1 VCVRIIAVAAALLV
15 CACTAPPAPPRPR
28 PVIRLSSGPTGGGF
42 YPLGESLA
50 AAYSRLLPDVTVEHH
65 PSTGAVTNAELIQA
79 GEADLGF
86 VFADVSYV
94 AFVGGLKPDQAFDRL
109 RGVAVLELTPVHLV
123 VRRDSG
129 VSNVRDLRGRRVAV
143 GPPGS
148 GTALT
153 ADIVLRAYNIKLSD
167 VHTESLQF
175 DDAAR
180 RLVAGHLDAMFDD
193 AIYPTEAVR
202 MAAAAGAW
210 LMPLAGSPI
219 DTLRHE
225 YPFFRAAVIPRNA
238 YPGVTESIHTIGV
251 DSLLVC
257 RRDLDEELVYQ
268 LTRRF
273 FDALPMLSSS
283 RNALRLM
290 DLDQA
295 PATPIP
301 LHDGAARYYRER
313 ELFR

>member
-1 VCVRIIAVAAALLV
+1 M
-15 CACTAPPAPPRPR
+15 
-28 PVIRLSSGPTGGGF
+28 SGPTGGGF
-42 YPLGESLA
+42 YPLGEGLA
-50 AAYSRLLPDVTVEHH
+50 TAFGRLLPDVTFEHH
-65 PSTGAVTNAELIQA
+65 PSTGAVSNAELIQA
-79 GEADLGF
+79 GNADVGF
-86 VFADVSYV
+86 VFADVAYV
-94 AFVGGLKPDQAFDRL
+94 AYVGRLERKQVFNRL
-109 RGVAVLELTPVHLV
+109 RGVAVLELTPLHLV
-123 VRRDSG
+123 VRSDIAS
-129 VSNVRDLRGRRVAV
+129 VRHLRGRRVAV

-153 ADIVLRAYNIKLSD
+153 AEIVLRAFDIKLSD
-167 VHTESLQF
+167 VHTEALQF
-175 DDAAR
+175 DVAAR
-180 RLVAGHLDAMFDD
+180 RLVDGHLDAMFDT
-193 AIYPTEAVR
+193 AIYPAEAVR
-202 MAAAAGAW
+202 MAAAAGGR
-210 LMPLAGSPI
+210 LMPLTGSPI
-219 DTLRHE
+219 DKLRHE
-225 YPFFRAAVIPRNA
+225 YPFFRAAVIPRDA
-238 YPGVTESIHTIGV
+238 YPGVTGAVHTIGV

-313 ELFR
+313 ELLR

>member
-1 VCVRIIAVAAALLV
+1 M
-15 CACTAPPAPPRPR
+15 
-28 PVIRLSSGPTGGGF
+28 SGPAGGGF
-42 YPLGESLA
+42 YPLGEGLA
-50 AAYSRLLPDVTVEHH
+50 AAYGRLLPDVTFEHH
-65 PSTGAVTNAELIQA
+65 PSTGAVSNAELLQA
-79 GEADLGF
+79 GNGDIGF
-86 VFADVSYV
+86 VFADV
-94 AFVGGLKPDQAFDRL
+94 AFERKQVFDRL
-109 RGVAVLELTPVHLV
+109 RGVAVLELTPLHLV
-123 VRRDSG
+123 VRQGITS
-129 VSNVRDLRGRRVAV
+129 VRDLRGRRVAV

-153 ADIVLRAYNIKLSD
+153 AEIVLRAFDIKLSD
-167 VHTESLQF
+167 IHTEALQF

-180 RLVAGHLDAMFDD
+180 RLVAGRLDAMFDT
-193 AIYPTEAVR
+193 AIYPAEAVR
-202 MAAAAGAW
+202 MAAAAGER
-210 LMPLAGSPI
+210 LMPLPGSPI
-219 DTLRHE
+219 DKLRHE
-225 YPFFRAAVIPRNA
+225 YPFFRAAVIPRDA
-238 YPGVTESIHTIGV
+238 YPGVNEAVHTIGV

-257 RRDLDEELVYQ
+257 RRDMDEELVYQ

-313 ELFR
+313 ELLR

>member
-1 VCVRIIAVAAALLV
+1 VKPWVVAAAACALLV
-15 CACTAPPAPPRPR
+15 VGCAAPQRAPRPR
-28 PVIRLSSGPTGGGF
+28 PVIRLMSGPTGGGF
-42 YPLGESLA
+42 YPLGEGLVTA
-50 AAYSRLLPDVTVEHH
+50 FGRLLPDVTVEHH
-65 PSTGAVTNAELIQA
+65 PTTGAVNNAELLQS
-79 GEADLGF
+79 GNADVGF
-86 VFADVSYV
+86 VFADVAYV
-94 AFVGGLKPDQAFDRL
+94 AYVGRLEHEQVFDRL
-109 RGVAVLELTPVHLV
+109 RGVAVLELTPLHLV
-123 VRRDSG
+123 VRPGIAS
-129 VSNVRDLRGRRVAV
+129 VRDLRGRRVAV

-153 ADIVLRAYNIKLSD
+153 AEIVLRAFDLKLSD
-167 VHTESLQF
+167 IHTEALQF

-180 RLVAGHLDAMFDD
+180 RLVAGHLDAMFDT
-193 AIYPTEAVR
+193 AIYPAEAVR
-202 MAAAAGAW
+202 MAAAAGAR
-210 LMPLAGSPI
+210 LMPLTGSPI
-219 DTLRHE
+219 DKLRLE
-225 YPFFRAAVIPRNA
+225 YPFFRAAVIPKDA
-238 YPGVTESIHTIGV
+238 YPGVTEAIHTIGV

-313 ELFR
+313 ELLR

>member
-1 VCVRIIAVAAALLV
+1 MAVSCALVAGGFAAPQRA
-15 CACTAPPAPPRPR
+15 PRPR
-28 PVIRLSSGPTGGGF
+28 PVVRVPSRRTGGGV
-42 YPLGESLA
+42 YPLGDGLVSA
-50 AAYSRLLPDVTVEHH
+50 FGRLLPDITVEHH
-65 PSTGAVTNAELIQA
+65 PSTGAVNNAELIQS
-79 GEADLGF
+79 GNADLGF
-86 VFADVSYV
+86 VFADVAYV
-94 AFVGGLKPDQAFDRL
+94 AYVAGLERKELERKEVFDRL
-109 RGVAVLELTPVHLV
+109 RGVAVLELTPLHLV
-123 VRRDSG
+123 VRAGITS
-129 VSNVRDLRGRRVAV
+129 VRDLRGRRVAL

-153 ADIVLRAYNIKLSD
+153 AEIVLRAFGIRLAD
-167 VHTESLQF
+167 IHTEALQF

-180 RLVAGHLDAMFDD
+180 RLAAGQLDAMFDT
-193 AIYPTEAVR
+193 AIYPVEAVK
-202 MAAAAGAW
+202 MAAAAGAR
-210 LMPLAGSPI
+210 LMPLTGSPI
-219 DTLRHE
+219 DKLRLE
-225 YPFFRAAVIPRNA
+225 YPFFRAAAIPRDA
-238 YPGVTESIHTIGV
+238 YRGMTEAVHTIGV

-283 RNALRLM
+283 QNALRLM

-313 ELFR
+313 ELLR

>member
-1 VCVRIIAVAAALLV
+1 VKPRVLAAVAGALLV
-15 CACTAPPAPPRPR
+15 IGCAAPQRSPRPR
-28 PVIRLSSGPTGGGF
+28 PVIRLMSGPTGGGF
-42 YPLGESLA
+42 YPLGEALVTA
-50 AAYSRLLPDVTVEHH
+50 FGRLMPDVTVEHH
-65 PSTGAVTNAELIQA
+65 ASTGAVNNAELIQS
-79 GEADLGF
+79 GNADVGF
-86 VFADVSYV
+86 VFADVAYV
-94 AFVGGLKPDQAFDRL
+94 AYVGRLERKQVFDRL
-109 RGVAVLELTPVHLV
+109 RGLAVLELTPLNLV
-123 VRRDSG
+123 VRPGITS
-129 VSNVRDLRGRRVAV
+129 VRDLRGRRVAV

-153 ADIVLRAYNIKLSD
+153 AELVLRAFDIRLSD
-167 VHTESLQF
+167 IHTEALQF

-180 RLVAGHLDAMFDD
+180 RLMAGHLDAMFDT
-193 AIYPTEAVR
+193 AIYPAEAVR
-202 MAAAAGAW
+202 MAAAAGAR
-210 LMPLAGSPI
+210 LMPITGSPI
-219 DTLRHE
+219 DKLRLE
-225 YPFFRAAVIPRNA
+225 YPFFRAAVIPRDA
-238 YPGVTESIHTIGV
+238 YPSVTEAIHTIGV

-268 LTRRF
+268 LTRHF

-313 ELFR
+313 ELLR